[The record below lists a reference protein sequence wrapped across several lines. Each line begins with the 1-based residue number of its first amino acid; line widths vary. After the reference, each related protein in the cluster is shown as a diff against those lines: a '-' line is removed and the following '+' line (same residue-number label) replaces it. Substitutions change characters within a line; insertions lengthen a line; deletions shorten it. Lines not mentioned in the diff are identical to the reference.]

1 LGKELPTLER
11 NNRYRLKPHEI
22 VALQKMRESE
32 TRNVLVIGDLHEPFC
47 LDDYLQWCIEQYYIY
62 KCTEV
67 VFIGDVIDNHFSSY
81 HETSAD
87 GMGGADELEY
97 AIKRIAR
104 WRNAFPSATVII
116 GNHDR
121 IIMRKAQTSA
131 IPSKWIKSYKE
142 VLETPDWN
150 FVERYVLDNVQYLH
164 GEGGEAATKCKA
176 DMMNTVQGHLHTKSY
191 VVNFVGQN
199 YRVFGVQVV
208 VALTTTL
215 MQWLIASTVRNLQSA
230 ALLF

>member
-1 LGKELPTLER
+1 
-11 NNRYRLKPHEI
+11 
-22 VALQKMRESE
+22 MRESE

-47 LDDYLQWCIEQYYIY
+47 LDGYLDWCIDQYYTYKCTEVVFIGDVWCIDQYYTY

-87 GMGGADELEY
+87 GMGGADELDF

-104 WRNAFPSATVII
+104 WRNAFPKATVII

-131 IPSKWIKSYKE
+131 IPSKWIRSYKE

-150 FVERYVLDNVQYLH
+150 FVEHYIQDDVLYQHLTYTSLH
-164 GEGGEAATKCKA
+164 
-176 DMMNTVQGHLHTKSY
+176 
-191 VVNFVGQN
+191 
-199 YRVFGVQVV
+199 R
-208 VALTTTL
+208 TL
-215 MQWLIASTVRNLQSA
+215 CR
-230 ALLF
+230 

>member
-164 GEGGEAATKCKA
+164 GENGEAATKCKS

-199 YRVFGVQVV
+199 YRVLEFKLVV
-208 VALTTTL
+208 ELTTTL
-215 MQWLIASTVRNLQSA
+215 MQWLIASMVRNLQ
-230 ALLF
+230 